1 VREGRGIKLMGFG
14 SYKENGS
21 WEVSEC
27 PVGAGKMD
35 PYCDTVHSVRV
46 QVVIRSLHSLCETGV

>member
-21 WEVSEC
+21 WEVSDC
-27 PVGAGKMD
+27 PVGVGKTD
-35 PYCDTVHSVRV
+35 PQCDPVHSVWV
-46 QVVIRSLHSLCETGV
+46 QVVIRSVCETSV